1 MDQPGPRTVKDAP
14 ASSKERKKSMTTKIP
29 VTLEGNLTA
38 DPEHGTGESGNEYA
52 RFSLAVNDR
61 RLNEDT
67 GRWEDAGTVFHRVV
81 VFSQQ
86 ARHVTDSL
94 HKGDAAIV
102 VGDLRFGTYTDKDT
116 GQTRETR
123 DVIADNVGASL
134 KFTGAAINR
143 APKASGPAAD
153 ASGPVA
159 EPASYAGTGVT
170 R

>member
-1 MDQPGPRTVKDAP
+1 
-14 ASSKERKKSMTTKIP
+14 MTTKIP

-38 DPEHGTGESGNEYA
+38 DPDHGAGETGNEYA
-52 RFSLAVNDR
+52 RFTLAVNDR
-61 RLNEDT
+61 RLNEET

-81 VFSQQ
+81 VFNQQ
-86 ARHVTDSL
+86 SRHVTDSL
-94 HKGDAAIV
+94 HKGDSAIV
-102 VGDLRFGTYTDKDT
+102 VGDLRFGSYTDKET

-134 KFTGAAINR
+134 KFADVSVNR

-159 EPASYAGTGVT
+159 APASYAGAGVA

>member
-1 MDQPGPRTVKDAP
+1 
-14 ASSKERKKSMTTKIP
+14 MTTKIP

-61 RLNEDT
+61 RLNENT

-81 VFSQQ
+81 VFNQQ

-102 VGDLRFGTYTDKDT
+102 VGNLRFGTYTDKDS
-116 GQTRETR
+116 GQVRETR
-123 DVIADNVGASL
+123 DVVADNVGASL
-134 KFTGAAINR
+134 RFTDATINR

-159 EPASYAGTGVT
+159 EPASYAGTGVS